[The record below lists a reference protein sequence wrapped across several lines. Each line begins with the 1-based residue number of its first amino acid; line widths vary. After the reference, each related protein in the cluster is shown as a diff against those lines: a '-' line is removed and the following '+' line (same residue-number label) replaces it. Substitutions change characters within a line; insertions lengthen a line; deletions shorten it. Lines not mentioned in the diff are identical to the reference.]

1 MAFHGRILQVEEYMN
16 RHKIRENSMICVY
29 QNLLT
34 GKDINKCIEE
44 TFATNEIDD
53 FAKILVFGSLENKER
68 YIGYINQVMEDYT
81 FNRLGYIE
89 QAILLMGCSE
99 FDNQTAY
106 ASVIIDEAIIL
117 AKRYCDKDAYKLINS
132 VLDKL

>member
-81 FNRLGYIE
+81 FNRLGYRT
-89 QAILLMGCSE
+89 SN
-99 FDNQTAY
+99 F
-106 ASVIIDEAIIL
+106 
-117 AKRYCDKDAYKLINS
+117 ING
-132 VLDKL
+132 L